1 MLLIAALLILAGKK
15 PWAKGV
21 VLGGTAS
28 LVNLLLMAGGIPGQ
42 FYTQGA
48 RGARRAAG
56 KYALRMMIMA
66 ATLVYA
72 GMNDSITLGAAIPAL
87 FVTQAVLLFEEFSGK
102 SE

>member
-42 FYTQGA
+42 VYTQGA